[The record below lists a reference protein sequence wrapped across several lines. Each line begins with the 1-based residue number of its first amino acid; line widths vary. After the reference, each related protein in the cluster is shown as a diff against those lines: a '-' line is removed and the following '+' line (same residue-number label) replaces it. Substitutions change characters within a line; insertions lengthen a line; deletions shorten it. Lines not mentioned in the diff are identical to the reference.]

1 MTREVILIFG
11 KTGSGKTVKAKS
23 ISDKYE
29 RKVIID
35 SMYEYH
41 DGLIFYDYESFAFYL
56 KRYYDSDKPFSYI
69 LRFNSDPE
77 YDKMFI
83 VLFAM
88 RNYLLIVEEAELY
101 ISPMARRTEFN
112 KIVRYGRHKEISI
125 LGIARRASE
134 LSQDFKAQVNKIYSF
149 VQTNPIDLQI
159 MRYYNFHGLDRL
171 PLYAFQMKAY

>member
-23 ISDKYE
+23 ISSQYI
-29 RKVIID
+29 RTVVID
-35 SMYEYH
+35 SLYEYRE
-41 DGLIFYDYESFAFYL
+41 GLIFYDFYSFAYYL
-56 KRYYDSDKPFSYI
+56 KNKYTENKPFSYI
-69 LRFNSDPE
+69 LRFSTDE
-77 YDKMFI
+77 DYEKLFL

-88 RNYLLIVEEAELY
+88 KNYLLIVEEAELY
-101 ISPMARRTEFN
+101 ISPYSKKTEFN

-125 LGIARRASE
+125 LGVARRASE

-159 MRYYNFHGLDRL
+159 MRGFGFHGLDKL
-171 PLYAFQMKAY
+171 SNYSYHVKYY